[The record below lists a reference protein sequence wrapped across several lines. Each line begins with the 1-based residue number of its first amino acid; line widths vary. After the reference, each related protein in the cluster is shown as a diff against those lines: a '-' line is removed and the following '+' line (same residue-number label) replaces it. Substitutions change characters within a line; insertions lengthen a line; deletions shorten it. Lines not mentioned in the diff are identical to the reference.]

1 MFASLV
7 AGHMPVVNQST
18 ILQSGEGAGH
28 DLLAPVI
35 VQHLLAQST
44 RMSVQQAGEDF
55 FFQVFID
62 VHGYLFIGLN
72 RTLASAN
79 Y

>member
-1 MFASLV
+1 MT
-7 AGHMPVVNQST
+7 VVNQSAL
-18 ILQSGEGAGH
+18 LQGGEGAGH
-28 DLLAPVI
+28 DFLAPVI
-35 VQHLLAQST
+35 VQHLLAQTT
-44 RMSVQQAGEDF
+44 RVGVQQAGEDF

-62 VHGYLFIGLN
+62 VHGYLFIELN